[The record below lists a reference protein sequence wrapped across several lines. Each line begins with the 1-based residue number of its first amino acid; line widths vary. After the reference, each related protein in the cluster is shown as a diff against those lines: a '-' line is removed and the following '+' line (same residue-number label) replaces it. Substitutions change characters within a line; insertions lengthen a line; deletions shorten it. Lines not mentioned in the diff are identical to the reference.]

1 MKVLLKGYYG
11 FGNLGDDILLMTSW
25 GILSE
30 KFKPSEIGVYS
41 NFNANLN
48 GFNKEND
55 YNNYIFELLGNK
67 VDLVDWT
74 FHNRV
79 DTVLDG
85 GGGVYFDYRSLG
97 VGRRVLNRVIKLIGT
112 KKIYLIDKLIRKL
125 IKKPARITYKK
136 RIGVGLGIGPYSE
149 SSPLLYR
156 HLVDIGS
163 TDVFIVRDKKSFD
176 FLLGY
181 KYPGLKILGTDL
193 AFLTRYWLKDE
204 LRANHQKYQGNIGI
218 VLMDWH
224 EGNNE
229 RFLIFEEFA
238 NQMLEKGATVTFF
251 SFDENNDSEFIK
263 RFGASYN
270 FITWKPNEMLFDD
283 FITQLSNQDVIFS
296 ARAHGVIVGSIL
308 GIPTVCIGTS
318 DKLIEVSKMFSTSS
332 LIVKEPVSVGDLNM
346 TLEKILSQYGDFA
359 TAVNKDVCLNKL
371 KAEEMLSKLNFH
383 L

>member
-41 NFNANLN
+41 NFNTNLN
-48 GFNKEND
+48 GFNREKD
-55 YNNYIFELLGNK
+55 YNNYIFKLLANN

-85 GGGVYFDYRSLG
+85 GGGVYFDYKSLG
-97 VGRRVLNRVIKLIGT
+97 VARKVLNRVIKLIGT
-112 KKIYLIDKLIRKL
+112 KKIYQIDRLIRRL
-125 IKKPARITYKK
+125 MRKPARISYKR

-181 KYPGLKILGTDL
+181 KYSGLKILGTDL

-204 LRANHQKYQGNIGI
+204 WRTKHQNYQGNVGI

-224 EGNNE
+224 KGNDK

-238 NQMLEKGATVTFF
+238 NRLLEKGATVTFF
-251 SFDENNDSEFIK
+251 SFDENNDSEFIE
-263 RFGASYN
+263 RFGTSYN
-270 FITWKPNEMLFDD
+270 LITWKPNKMVFDD

-318 DKLIEVSKMFSTSS
+318 DKLIEVSKMFPTGS

-346 TLEKILSQYGDFA
+346 ALEKISSQYGDFV
-359 TAVNKDVCLNKL
+359 TAVNEDVAFNKL
-371 KAEEMLSKLNFH
+371 KAEEMLSKLNLH